1 MWVLCK
7 LKASQTRR
15 SIDMYLP
22 SADMIHLILF
32 ETHDVLS
39 KVKKWNVNGTKSG
52 GLLPTSAG

>member
-7 LKASQTRR
+7 LKANQTRR

-22 SADMIHLILF
+22 SAGMIYLILF
-32 ETHDVLS
+32 ETNDALS
-39 KVKKWNVNGTKSG
+39 KVKKWNANGTKSG